1 MYFLKDGQ
9 EKLIEQITQ
18 YPDVEHDDEMDALV
32 FALTKAQDWLEHG
45 GGGGGGVELV

>member
-9 EKLIEQITQ
+9 EKLVEQITQ

-32 FALTKAQDWLEHG
+32 FALTKAQDWIENG
-45 GGGGGGVELV
+45 AGSGGVELV